1 MNTAS
6 RLPKKS
12 RPGSAPGSGPAPR
25 RRLRVVLAAL
35 VLVAAV
41 VVAAVAL
48 GGGGKSAD
56 RPAAASASD
65 APSAAPPAD
74 PALLALARRDADDPY
89 AVGKPDAPVVMIEYS
104 DFQCPYCGRFAR
116 ETKPELLRDY
126 VDKGVLRIEWR
137 HFPIFGEE
145 SEQAAR
151 ASWAAG
157 RQGRFWQFHDTAYGQ
172 PRERNKGDFAE
183 KELLAMAEE
192 AGVGDLDRFRTD
204 MGSAAADEAVNRD
217 VEEGYALGVSSTPAF
232 LVNGRPILGAQPTD
246 VFAEAVEAAQAAEG
260 ARAQGGTDE

>member
-1 MNTAS
+1 MNAAS
-6 RLPKKS
+6 RLPGKS
-12 RPGSAPGSGPAPR
+12 RPAPR

-41 VVAAVAL
+41 TVAALSL
-48 GGGGKSAD
+48 GGGGTSAG
-56 RPAAASASD
+56 RPATASSSGPA
-65 APSAAPPAD
+65 SAAPPAD

-89 AVGKPDAPVVMIEYS
+89 ALGKPDAPVVLIEYS

-126 VDKGVLRIEWR
+126 VDEGVLRIEWR
-137 HFPIFGEE
+137 HFPIFGAE

-157 RQGRFWQFHDTAYGQ
+157 RQGRFWEFHDTAYGQ

-183 KELLAMAEE
+183 KELITMAEE
-192 AGVGDLDRFRTD
+192 AGVEDLGRFRAD
-204 MGSAAADEAVNRD
+204 MASAAADEAVNRD
-217 VEEGYALGVSSTPAF
+217 IEEGYALGVSSTPAF

-246 VFAEAVEAAQAAEG
+246 VFAEAIETAEAAAG
-260 ARAQGGTDE
+260 KARAQGGTDE

>member
-1 MNTAS
+1 MNAAS
-6 RLPKKS
+6 RLPEKS
-12 RPGSAPGSGPAPR
+12 RSGPGRGGPVPG
-25 RRLRVVLAAL
+25 RRLRLVLAAL

-41 VVAAVAL
+41 AVAAVAL
-48 GGGGKSAD
+48 GGGGSAD
-56 RPAAASASD
+56 RSATASRSGS
-65 APSAAPPAD
+65 PSAAPPAD

-89 AVGKPDAPVVMIEYS
+89 AVGKPDAPVVLIEYS

-116 ETKPELLRDY
+116 ETKPALLRDY
-126 VDKGVLRIEWR
+126 VEAGVLRIEWR
-137 HFPIFGEE
+137 HFPVFGAE

-157 RQGRFWQFHDTAYGQ
+157 RQGRFWQFHDTVYGK

-192 AGVGDLDRFRTD
+192 AGVEDLDRFRAD
-204 MGSAAADEAVNRD
+204 MASDAADEAVARD

-232 LVNGRPILGAQPTD
+232 LVNGRPVLGAQPTD
-246 VFAEAVEAAQAAEG
+246 VFAEAIEAAEAAG
-260 ARAQGGTDE
+260 ADRAQGGGDE